1 MPLFGH
7 PAPVDHGLGGDD
19 QVYHTF
25 KAREWFAEG
34 GIERGGSIEDLLR
47 GFCPPHTS
55 PGTLGPHQHHVHQ
68 DETALHT
75 CLMFPI

>member
-25 KAREWFAEG
+25 EAREWFAEG

-55 PGTLGPHQHHVHQ
+55 PS
-68 DETALHT
+68 TAS
-75 CLMFPI
+75 PSRQAR